1 MKKKH
6 LVFLQLALAIVFTAC
21 CLVAKGQSVYDDFLE
36 DGKAWHY
43 NCSKYNPTQ
52 GATSYNFTLFV
63 DRDTII
69 NGQTYKRIC
78 QDSAERF
85 WCALRQEGQ
94 KVYVAYNGI
103 NPELL
108 YDFSLSEGETAA
120 VVDDEEV
127 KVARID
133 TVRSGERLFRRFHL
147 TGSQGHLKT
156 VWVEGIGSCELLTR
170 PFSVPGPTYCLLS
183 CEVGGDT
190 LFTSHDINAAPYHS
204 IHMLGEH
211 TAWRYNQSYY
221 ANNQPRETFM
231 TETRFNVTGTETVS
245 EKTYFKV
252 AVETAAVDAGR
263 SVEGSSSCPVVLLR
277 EQDGKVYVEKQSYLA
292 YLASGSP
299 ELADGVVVYVTADD
313 SDELLLYDFTLTEGD
328 DYPMPDDVTVSK
340 VENVTSTDGVER
352 KLYILSNDML
362 ILEGVGC
369 LNCYGELIGYQ
380 STGRVVNSGDNAEL
394 RGYFDAYYPMGE
406 SEAGVFYDYSLW
418 NVTGMDRLKV
428 NSSAVTQPIYDLQ
441 GRRLTGTPGRGL
453 YIRDG
458 KKMVI
463 RE

>member
-1 MKKKH
+1 MLLAMKRLLPL
-6 LVFLQLALAIVFTAC
+6 LVFVSAC
-21 CLVAKGQSVYDDFLE
+21 SLVAQGQRVYDDFLE

-43 NCSKYNPTQ
+43 NCSKYHPTQ
-52 GATSYNFTLFV
+52 GVTSYNFTLFV

-85 WCALRQEGQ
+85 WCALRQDGQ

-103 NPELL
+103 DPALL

-190 LFTSHDINAAPYHS
+190 LFTSHDINAAPYHG
-204 IHMLGEH
+204 IHMLGDQSV
-211 TAWRYNQSYY
+211 WRYNQSHY

-231 TETRFNVTGTETVS
+231 TETRFSVTGTETVS

-277 EQDGKVYVEKQSYLA
+277 EQDGKVYAEKQSYLA
-292 YLASGSP
+292 YLGSGSL
-299 ELADGVVVYVTADD
+299 EMAGDVVPYVTADD

-328 DYPMPDDVTVSK
+328 AYPMPGDVTVSK
-340 VENVTSTDGVER
+340 VEYVTSTDGVER
-352 KLYILSNDML
+352 RLFQLSNDML

-380 STGRVVNSGDNAEL
+380 STNRVVQYEDDAES
-394 RGYFDAYYPMGE
+394 RGYFDAYYPQGE
-406 SEAGVFYDYSLW
+406 NGACVYFDYSQW
-418 NVTGMDRLKV
+418 IVTGIGRLKP
-428 NSSAVTQPIYDLQ
+428 SSSESTQSLYDLQ
-441 GRRLTGTPGRGL
+441 GRRLSGTPGRGL
-453 YIRDG
+453 YIRDR
-458 KKMVI
+458 KKVVL
-463 RE
+463 REK